1 MKAKLDHVVFGCLDL
16 AEGEAELAASFGAPA
31 AGHGTHA
38 MMSTHNALWNMG
50 DAYIELVAIDPAAP
64 DPGRPRWFGLD
75 KEETKARLA
84 DGPCLLTWIVATE
97 DAAAIAR
104 AAPIPFGAPG
114 LDGVFPG
121 PIEWITGMHPA
132 QRLGDQGIRCE
143 ALTLTHPQIEAVGD
157 AMRIDDPSI
166 NCAKGPPQIGL
177 TLSTPNGAKAFHA
190 FD

>member
-31 AGHGTHA
+31 AGHGTHV

-104 AAPIPFGAPG
+104 AAPIPFGAPEDFARDD
-114 LDGVFPG
+114 L
-121 PIEWITGMHPA
+121 HP
-132 QRLGDQGIRCE
+132 C
-143 ALTLTHPQIEAVGD
+143 
-157 AMRIDDPSI
+157 
-166 NCAKGPPQIGL
+166 
-177 TLSTPNGAKAFHA
+177 
-190 FD
+190 